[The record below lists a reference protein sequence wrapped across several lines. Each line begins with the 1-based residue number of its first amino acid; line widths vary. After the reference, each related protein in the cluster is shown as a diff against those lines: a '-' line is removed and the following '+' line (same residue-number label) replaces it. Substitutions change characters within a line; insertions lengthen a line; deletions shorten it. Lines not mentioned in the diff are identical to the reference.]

1 MKRAITLA
9 VVLTVTAVV
18 FGSQSIS
25 GQTGSSP
32 GVDPRIGR
40 WQLNVAKSKFTGTAP
55 KSITRVYEDRG
66 GGIVLATLTTT
77 PASGGPAN
85 VLFVLY
91 KVDGKEYPQVP
102 RGAETVTTVTQRL
115 VDAHTV
121 EGITKRDGKVVSG
134 FTQVVSPDGKTL
146 TYTPK
151 DAQGKPTGVQV
162 FEKQGTT

>member
-1 MKRAITLA
+1 MKRTIMLA
-9 VVLTVTAVV
+9 VGLGVAVGG

-25 GQTGSSP
+25 GQSA
-32 GVDPRIGR
+32 DPRIGR
-40 WQLNVAKSKFTGTAP
+40 WQLNLAKSKFTGTPP

-66 GGIVLATLTTT
+66 GGIVLSTITTT
-77 PASGGPAN
+77 PASGAAN

-91 KVDGKEYPQVP
+91 KIDGKEYPQVP
-102 RGAETVTTVTQRL
+102 RGADTTNTVTQRL

-134 FTQVVSPDGKTL
+134 FTQVVSADGKTL

-151 DAQGKPTGVQV
+151 DAQGQPTGTQV
-162 FEKQGTT
+162 FEKQGGTT